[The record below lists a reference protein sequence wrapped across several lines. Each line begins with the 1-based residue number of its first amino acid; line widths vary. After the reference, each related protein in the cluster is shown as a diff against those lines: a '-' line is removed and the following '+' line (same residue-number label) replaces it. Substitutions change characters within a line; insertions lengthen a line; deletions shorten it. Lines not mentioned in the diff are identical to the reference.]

1 MAPLVFLGGLF
12 GGLFGGLLVLGQALD
27 ALAGYNRTAQGS
39 LYDTVGGVAG
49 GGVRPS
55 PGVNM
60 VFRLSNEIMQKLSL
74 DASDLGLL
82 GGVFF
87 VAPSR
92 RKPFRVLVAN

>member
-1 MAPLVFLGGLF
+1 MKSNNLLAWGSAQIFFMLSVLVA
-12 GGLFGGLLVLGQALD
+12 V
-27 ALAGYNRTAQGS
+27 
-39 LYDTVGGVAG
+39 
-49 GGVRPS
+49 
-55 PGVNM
+55 
-60 VFRLSNEIMQKLSL
+60 VFAILSKEIMQKLSL